1 MNPKTIAIAF
11 IVAFFPGC
19 AELKDNLPPP
29 TSGEIQVHP
38 EGYADPASAVFHGNT
53 VRDAGWDMRECQTC
67 HGSDYSGGVAEA
79 SCRTCHESSAGP
91 ENCATCHGST
101 NPAPPRDL
109 AKNESSDLPGVGA
122 HQVHLLGGNTVS
134 STQLACGQCHVVP
147 GSVYVPGHVDTD
159 LPAEVMMSGGL
170 AQADPTPP
178 GGSPTY
184 DTQTSTCASTYCH
197 GNWSLSKASSA
208 NQFAFTA
215 DEMTGAS
222 YSPLWTGGGTE
233 IECATCHGS
242 PPTGHVAATLSECG
256 GCHSG
261 IVDPDG
267 SISNT
272 ELHMNGK
279 VNVFGTERP
288 F

>member
-1 MNPKTIAIAF
+1 MYKKTIVLVIA
-11 IVAFFPGC
+11 AATLSGC
-19 AELKDNLPPP
+19 AELKDSLPPP
-29 TSGEIQVHP
+29 TGGEVQVHP

-53 VRDAGWDMRECQTC
+53 VRDAGWDMRQCQTC
-67 HGSDYSGGVAEA
+67 HGSDYEGGVADA
-79 SCRTCHESSAGP
+79 SCRTCHENSAGP

-122 HQVHLLGGNTVS
+122 HQVHLVGGNTVS
-134 STQLACGQCHVVP
+134 STILACSQCHVVP
-147 GSVYVPGHVDTD
+147 ASVYVSGHVDTD

-170 AQADPTPP
+170 AQADPTPF
-178 GGSPTY
+178 GGSPAY
-184 DTQTSTCASTYCH
+184 DYQSLVCASTFCH

-208 NQFAFTA
+208 NQFAYTA
-215 DEMTGAS
+215 DEMTGS
-222 YSPLWTGGGTE
+222 HYSPFWTGGGNE

-242 PPTGHVAATLSECG
+242 PPTGHIAATLSECG
-256 GCHSG
+256 GCHSD

-267 SISNT
+267 TISDT
-272 ELHMNGK
+272 KLHINGK